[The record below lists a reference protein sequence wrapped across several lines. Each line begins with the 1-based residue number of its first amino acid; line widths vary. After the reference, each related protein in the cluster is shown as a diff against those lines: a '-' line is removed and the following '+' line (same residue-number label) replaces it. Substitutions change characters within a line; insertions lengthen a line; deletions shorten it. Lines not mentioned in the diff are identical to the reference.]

1 MRLQK
6 QKGVLF
12 LLAGLL
18 LAGLAC
24 GLGGDGPPRNAAIV
38 NVTANTSLGPWLE
51 TAVSQFNDSNTETA
65 AGDPVYVQ
73 LTLAESGQA
82 ITDIIGGG
90 LVPDL
95 WLPEDQVWANVL
107 ADQGNGSFQ
116 SDCQSVATSPLVI
129 AMWRDVAESLGWPG
143 LPLGWLDIG
152 SLAADPSAWSYYS
165 GGVFGDSLRLG
176 HTHPGLSGSGAST
189 LLAIVQA
196 AESKSEA
203 VSTEDIQQ
211 PIVQASVSAFEAAV
225 SWFSTDTDL
234 LGQTMSERGVQYLG
248 AAVMYESTVVTYSNG
263 DIVPIYPFEGTFVA
277 SHPACINDDA
287 DAETKEAAGLFRSY
301 LLDVDAQQLAVNN
314 GLRPVNN
321 AVTIGAPLDDAHGVD
336 LDQPQVVFNSP
347 SVETIYSVQELWQS
361 ARKDVN
367 LVMLIDVSGSMRGS
381 KIENVLVAAEQFVN
395 QMGDDDYI
403 TIIAFSDTLTTI
415 ADHEQVGSA
424 RESVVAAIR
433 GLQALGDTALYDAIG
448 EGANLI
454 STTTSS
460 STTNALVVLTDG
472 QDTYSYRFTQEQAIE
487 VAGENNT
494 TVFTIAYG
502 SDADENVLNQIAIG
516 ANGNFYLGDEAS
528 ISEIYQ
534 EMSAAFG
541 GSVGVGR

>member
-1 MRLQK
+1 MRLHK
-6 QKGVLF
+6 NKGLLF
-12 LLAGLL
+12 LLISLL
-18 LAGLAC
+18 FAGLAC
-24 GLGGDGPPRNAAIV
+24 GLGGDGPPSNAVVI
-38 NVTANTSLGPWLE
+38 NVTANASLGPWLE
-51 TAVSQFNDSNTETA
+51 TAVIQFNESETETA
-65 AGDPVYVQ
+65 AGDPVFVQ

-82 ITDIIGGG
+82 VTDIIGGP

-95 WLPEDQVWANVL
+95 WLPEEQVWANVL

-116 SDCQSVATSPLVI
+116 SDCRSVATSPLVI

-143 LPLGWLDIG
+143 LPLGWLDVG
-152 SLAADPSAWSYYS
+152 SLAADPSAWDYYS
-165 GGVFGDSLRLG
+165 GGQLGDSLRLG

-203 VSTEDIQQ
+203 VSTDDIQQ

-225 SWFSTDTDL
+225 SWFSTDTNL
-234 LGQTMSERGVQYLG
+234 LGQTMAERGVQYLG
-248 AAVMYESTVVTYSNG
+248 AAVMYESNVVNYG
-263 DIVPIYPFEGTFVA
+263 GGQIVPIYPFEGTFVA
-277 SHPACINDDA
+277 SHPACLNDNANA
-287 DAETKEAAGLFRSY
+287 DMKEAAGLFRDY
-301 LLDVDAQQLAVNN
+301 LLSQDSQQLAVNN
-314 GLRPVNN
+314 GLRPVSN
-321 AVTIGAPLDDAHGVD
+321 AVTIGAPLDAAHGVE
-336 LDQPQVVFNSP
+336 LDQPQIIFSPP
-347 SVETIYSVQELWQS
+347 SVDTIYSVQELWQS

-367 LVMLIDVSGSMRGS
+367 MVMLIDVSGSMRGN
-381 KIENVLVAAEQFVN
+381 KIDNVLVAAEQFVN

-403 TIIAFSDTLTTI
+403 TIIAFSDTLNTI
-415 ADHEQVGSA
+415 ANHEQVGPS
-424 RESVVAAIR
+424 RETVVSAIR

-448 EGANLI
+448 EGATLI
-454 STTTSS
+454 GTTASS
-460 STTNALVVLTDG
+460 NTTNALVVLTDG
-472 QDTYSYRFTQEQAIE
+472 QDTFSYRFTQQEAIE
-487 VAGENNT
+487 VAGQNDT

-502 SDADENVLNQIAIG
+502 SDADENVLSQIAIG